1 MSDAPSFW
9 HAHGWQ
15 LDTAAACEKK
25 LRRGNGTYLRA
36 TKMTTAWSRV
46 SLPLTARAA
55 AWTSNCQWSCSS
67 SIDQS
72 RSPPFCAL
80 VRSQLNMVGRD
91 LHTFGAAGG
100 TARATD
106 IEPDKSWSSLGLLL
120 GMSRLSS
127 SCCSSENTRRAC
139 DGAGVLCHRSLAPS
153 DGRLTT
159 RPGAHYWCLPH
170 WMGQEGSMCV
180 LIETIFDVF

>member
-1 MSDAPSFW
+1 
-9 HAHGWQ
+9 
-15 LDTAAACEKK
+15 
-25 LRRGNGTYLRA
+25 
-36 TKMTTAWSRV
+36 MTTAWSRV

-127 SCCSSENTRRAC
+127 SYRSSENARRAC
-139 DGAGVLCHRSLAPS
+139 NSVGALCHRSLAHCPVAG
-153 DGRLTT
+153 D
-159 RPGAHYWCLPH
+159 
-170 WMGQEGSMCV
+170 
-180 LIETIFDVF
+180 